1 MAARDQLRKT
11 DQLPTPESLS
21 LLKGELPEALM
32 ENMYIVALLPE
43 SDKVQF
49 GNFAS
54 TFTDLH
60 EQFNLPGNIQFWNIF
75 ENRDSSFV
83 SNFINEN
90 EMVEDDE
97 QILYFTAD
105 KATFKSY
112 TDQLG
117 FNETELTDRGLY
129 PQFILV
135 DDSLYIRRVFR
146 ADMDNEIKQLVEV
159 TAILLPERSK
169 PKARVVRETEK

>member
-1 MAARDQLRKT
+1 MAARDQLRKI
-11 DQLPTPESLS
+11 DQLPAPESLS
-21 LLKGELPEALM
+21 LLKGELPETLM
-32 ENMYIVALLPE
+32 GNMYVVALLPE
-43 SDKVQF
+43 SDKVNF

-60 EQFNLPGNIQFWNIF
+60 EQFNLPENIQFWTIF
-75 ENRDSSFV
+75 ENRDSNFV

-90 EMVEDDE
+90 DIVEDDE
-97 QILYFTAD
+97 QVLYFAAD
-105 KATFKSY
+105 NGTFKTY

-117 FNETELTDRGLY
+117 FNETELTERGMY
-129 PQFILV
+129 PQFVLV
-135 DDSLYIRRVFR
+135 DDSLYVRRVFR